1 MPQFKY
7 LARKSDGKLMDGV
20 LTCSDRAAAIFQVER
35 AGGVPIRIEAVP
47 GGEPTAK
54 SSPASTGAPRRAEAT
69 KEAGPLAKPVA
80 DVVALGAAASLSHAM
95 PQLGDSEHLRK
106 VCDRNTCGP

>member
-1 MPQFKY
+1 
-7 LARKSDGKLMDGV
+7 MDGV

-47 GGEPTAK
+47 GGEPTAE
-54 SSPASTGAPRRAEAT
+54 SSPASTGAPRRAEVT

-95 PQLGDSEHLRK
+95 PQ
-106 VCDRNTCGP
+106 